1 LTTVPS
7 SSGSL
12 APLKFLHV
20 THRETGLEK
29 SMAKRIAI
37 NGFGRIGRVAFR
49 VITERQKRGDNSIEI
64 VAINDLTSADT
75 LAHLLKYDS
84 VHRRFDADVKVD
96 GNSIVVNGKTIKIT
110 AEKDPAKLPWREQE
124 VDVVFESSGVF
135 TSKDDM
141 VKHIG
146 AGAKKVLLSAPY
158 KGTAPDAT
166 ICYGVNHQ
174 IFNPDMTTV
183 STASCTTNCLAP
195 VAKVILDNFGIDN
208 AFVTTV
214 HSYTNDQRI
223 LDLPHSDMRRARA
236 AAVNMI
242 PTSTGAAKAIA
253 LILPELK
260 GKFDGTAIRVPTP
273 NVSIIDLTC
282 QVTKKTTAEEVNA
295 KLREASNGIFK
306 GVMGYTDEELV
317 SSDFCGTNESS
328 YVDAASTAVLNGNF
342 LKVLAWY
349 DNEWGFTNRAVDI
362 LSMMAK
368 AC

>member
-1 LTTVPS
+1 
-7 SSGSL
+7 
-12 APLKFLHV
+12 
-20 THRETGLEK
+20 
-29 SMAKRIAI
+29 MAKRIAI

-49 VITERQKRGDNSIEI
+49 VIAERMKKGQNDLQI
-64 VAINDLTSADT
+64 VGINDLTDAAT

-84 VHRRFDADVKVD
+84 VHRRFDADVSAD
-96 GNSIVVNGKTIKIT
+96 GDSIVVNGMKIKVT
-110 AEKDPAKLPWREQE
+110 AEKDPSKLPWKERE

-135 TSKDDM
+135 TSKEHM
-141 VKHIG
+141 QKHID

-166 ICYGVNHQ
+166 ICYGVNHNV
-174 IFNPDMTTV
+174 FKPEMTTV

-195 VAKVILDNFGIDN
+195 VAKVILDNFGIEN

-236 AAVNMI
+236 AALNMI
-242 PTSTGAAKAIA
+242 PTSTGAAKAVA
-253 LILPELK
+253 LVLPELK

-282 QVTKKTTAEEVNA
+282 QVSKKTTTEEVNA
-295 KLREASNGIFK
+295 KLKEASLGAFK

-317 SSDFCGTNESS
+317 SGDFCGTNESS
-328 YVDAASTAVLNGNF
+328 FVDGQSTSVLNGNF
-342 LKVLAWY
+342 LKVLSWY

>member
-1 LTTVPS
+1 
-7 SSGSL
+7 
-12 APLKFLHV
+12 
-20 THRETGLEK
+20 
-29 SMAKRIAI
+29 MAKRIAI

-49 VITERQKRGDNSIEI
+49 VIAERQKRGDHSIEV

-84 VHRRFDADVKVD
+84 VHRRFDADVKVEGNAIIVD
-96 GNSIVVNGKTIKIT
+96 GKAIKVS
-110 AEKDPAKLPWREQE
+110 AEKDPTKLGWKDAN

-141 VKHIG
+141 QKHIA

-166 ICYGVNHQ
+166 ICFGVNNHVWK
-174 IFNPDMTTV
+174 DEMTTV

-195 VAKVILDNFGIDN
+195 VAKVLLDSFGIEN

-242 PTSTGAAKAIA
+242 PTSTGAAKAVA
-253 LILPELK
+253 LVLPELK

-273 NVSIIDLTC
+273 NVSLIDLTC
-282 QVTKKTTAEEVNA
+282 QVSKKTTVEEVNA
-295 KLREASNGIFK
+295 KLREASLGALKGI
-306 GVMGYTDEELV
+306 MGYTDEELV
-317 SSDFCGTNESS
+317 STDFCGTSESS
-328 YVDAASTAVLNGNF
+328 YVDGASTAVLNGTF
-342 LKVLAWY
+342 VKVLSWY
-349 DNEWGFTNRAVDI
+349 DNEWGFSNRMCELAFHMASVDGN
-362 LSMMAK
+362 LH
-368 AC
+368 